1 MEITLAPEVL
11 FAIGNIEI
19 TNSVFTSFFVF
30 FIIIVLFSLISSKFK
45 IRNPG
50 KFQLVIEFLIMGL
63 FGMLKDIMGLSKAKS
78 IFGFVFTLFIFILV
92 SNWFGLLPFALTTVW
107 DHSNSEHTASNI
119 EEEIAEEQKVI
130 NIDEHGETQEETTHT
145 GEINFMSDCISK
157 KECYLTTSGIKK
169 FEKKVHVFRAPSS
182 DLSATLSLALISVFT
197 VNFLGLKELKFG
209 YIKKFLYIFNLP
221 ALIKQIRKVVNTKD
235 QTVKESVLSSIG
247 LVFTFLINSFVGIL
261 EIVSEFGKII
271 SFSFRLLGN
280 IFAGEV
286 LLAILTSLTFGLATL
301 PFLGLELF
309 VGIIQALVFFMLTS
323 VFISLAITEHH

>member
-11 FAIGNIEI
+11 FNIGEIGI
-19 TNSVFTSFFVF
+19 TNSVFTSIIVF
-30 FIIIVLFSLISSKFK
+30 FIIIMLFSLVSLNFK

-50 KFQLVIEFLIMGL
+50 KFQLVIEFMIMGL
-63 FGMLKDIMGLSKAKS
+63 FSMLKDIMGMKKAKS

-92 SNWFGLLPFALTTVW
+92 SNWFGLLPFALTTTLNVTGR
-107 DHSNSEHTASNI
+107 HVNN
-119 EEEIAEEQKVI
+119 EEIQEIK
-130 NIDEHGETQEETTHT
+130 DEITSD
-145 GEINFMSDCISK
+145 GEIKQENITNHEDIDFIGDCVSK
-157 KECYLTTSGIKK
+157 KECYLTTLGIKK
-169 FEKKVHVFRAPSS
+169 FEEKVHVFRAPSS

-197 VNFLGLKELKFG
+197 VNFLGLKELRFG
-209 YIKKFLYIFNLP
+209 YIKKFLYILNLP
-221 ALIKQIRKVVNTKD
+221 TLIKDIFNELSKKD
-235 QTVKESVLSSIG
+235 KSIKDMLLPTVGII
-247 LVFTFLINSFVGIL
+247 FTFFVNSFVGVL

-309 VGIIQALVFFMLTS
+309 VGVIQALVFFMLTS
-323 VFISLAITEHH
+323 VFISLAISEHH